1 VLQPQSQ
8 LSVASCTHSVVHSTS
23 QHAAN
28 IPHTQSSQVFCVPVE
43 VLDTVDVVL
52 VATVLLA
59 IVLLAIELL
68 ATLLLAI
75 ELLATLLLAIVLLAI
90 ELLAIEVLVTA
101 VTGVTPP
108 PLPPTPAGTC
118 VKRAGSPVQ
127 PT

>member
-1 VLQPQSQ
+1 MLQPQSQ

-75 ELLATLLLAIVLLAI
+75 VLLAI